1 MHINLI
7 REILMSDSSVYINPL
22 TDFGFKYLF
31 GQIEHKEFFISLV
44 NALLDDDQQISDVE
58 FVDKEHIRENKDSRA
73 IIYDVHCLTTDGKK
87 IIVEMQNRYQ
97 SKFRDRAVFYLAADI
112 YRQGKKGNDWDYS
125 LTPVYGIFMMNFDWK
140 EGKDEQIRDDVGL
153 LNKRTGEVFSD
164 KMSMT
169 FLKIPLMD
177 KDPEACRD
185 SLDRWLY
192 MLKHMDKM
200 KAIPNTFTK
209 DPVFKR
215 LGEVAKVRAL
225 NDDERRAYEA
235 SLKVYRDNYAIAL
248 TEREEG
254 IKEGI
259 GQGENIMLRKNVSSL
274 RSKGFTDEDI
284 ADMLD
289 QSLSTISNL

>member
-1 MHINLI
+1 
-7 REILMSDSSVYINPL
+7 
-22 TDFGFKYLF
+22 
-31 GQIEHKEFFISLV
+31 
-44 NALLDDDQQISDVE
+44 
-58 FVDKEHIRENKDSRA
+58 
-73 IIYDVHCLTTDGKK
+73 
-87 IIVEMQNRYQ
+87 
-97 SKFRDRAVFYLAADI
+97 
-112 YRQGKKGNDWDYS
+112 
-125 LTPVYGIFMMNFDWK
+125 
-140 EGKDEQIRDDVGL
+140 
-153 LNKRTGEVFSD
+153 
-164 KMSMT
+164 
-169 FLKIPLMD
+169 
-177 KDPEACRD
+177 
-185 SLDRWLY
+185 
-192 MLKHMDKM
+192 MDKM

-259 GQGENIMLRKNVSSL
+259 KKGIQEGIKEGIGQGENIMLRKNVSSL